1 MAAPSTAFTY
11 SPPALSPHFPAD
23 VTSTPPQSGPDELE
37 PARERRTSQK
47 RTSATTGYPS
57 PTPTAT
63 TNRYAPFAPPALSPG
78 PPRVV
83 PPAATT
89 RPFFAYDPSL
99 VIPPFNPN
107 KRRGANPPP
116 DSSSA
121 PAAAATTTDPR
132 RASAQAAALTAPPAP
147 THFSAQQQQHYQQQ
161 WAQLVQHQQQQQLAL
176 AHAQIADRARQAG
189 QGPVAPAPAPG
200 RAAYPQPHQQHAQQQ
215 QQQQRPVSVMPAM
228 PGRAPAQHPSA
239 AAAHDAALYHPGASY
254 YPSGAAPSGP
264 GGSVSSRVRQSVGYL
279 PVGAPSSHSGG
290 AAPPSSAPGTP
301 GSGGPYPH
309 LYTPHPMPRQKVYF
323 GPYVLLQTLG
333 EGEFGKVKLGVHG
346 ERWGEDVAIKLIKRG
361 NVDTAQ
367 RGEKVRREIE
377 VLKMVR
383 HPNIVRLYDVIET
396 EKYIG
401 IVLEYAS
408 GGELFD
414 HILAHRYLKERD
426 ASRLFAQ
433 LVSGVS
439 YLHAKGVVHRDLKL
453 ENLLLDRNRNVIITD
468 FGFANR
474 FNDARADLMATSC
487 GSPCYAAPELV
498 VSDGKYVGTAVDV
511 WSCGV
516 ILYAMLAGYLPYD
529 DDPLNPDGDNIN
541 LLYRYILSTPL
552 TFPDWI
558 TDEPRGLLLDM
569 LVADPLK
576 RCTITD
582 VTRHSWLRRY
592 APAFDK
598 SVDEL
603 EYQAQEME
611 RHKRQAL
618 EVQRQWLVAQQQQ
631 QQLAAQGLLAPSMTR
646 SQTATSGMAG
656 PLAAPLPVPLA
667 ASLGAGG
674 PVAQR
679 ASGATPG
686 MLDQVQR
693 RTDRT
698 TMVPSASTSAVSTA
712 GSSVASAPLLQGGF
726 EHYSV
731 AQPVPHV
738 AAPAEQQQQA
748 PHSPLTNPGIPLS
761 PGPAP
766 ASPPVGTNTN
776 SVTPTAP
783 ALVPLVVP
791 EPPISPRTRTTSTGI
806 VPVPH
811 PSNPNRRS
819 GAYTVSSSPPT
830 TQTEFASAEAGPFS
844 FAAVAG
850 TPTPGAASV
859 PMATSLSA
867 PAAPSRSSSG
877 GALGDSN
884 GGLETLNED
893 SLMRD
898 RTPTGSAASSR
909 RPSTSAEEDEAA
921 AAQRRRKAAYRAT
934 LQVEYDGS
942 AAATTMPAPR
952 RRGASRE
959 PGLATAVEGLGIDA
973 APSLPPLPPAVPLS
987 LVDKDQLE
995 VPGGAGN
1002 GRGAPSPTPSD
1013 GGISVSTTTETHQGE
1028 DVVMQSVEEEE
1039 QTVTLPAAVK
1049 DAPLPP
1055 LVLPFPAPTAPEAD
1069 TPAPPPRKRKSSGSP
1084 ATSIHPAEIPLP
1096 PPPATATPTS
1106 ESPDPTAPLRTHPKT
1121 STSSQTSQPARPP
1134 SASSN
1139 ASRHRHTAS
1148 ADRFSLR
1155 SLLGASN
1162 PPQPTSSSSTSRPPV
1177 LAPAVPPVPPLPAK
1191 DTPLDEVTN
1200 RRKSTRR
1207 QKAMSL
1213 QPFRHSVSS
1222 KLPKGA
1228 RANVDSAAAAAAS
1241 VGAGAGSS
1249 SGAAAG
1255 RERASTVH
1263 AQGETI
1269 QPGQAAAVPAVPPK
1283 QASRPPSSSR
1293 TTASGSLASH
1303 KRFSADLE
1311 ANWGHSASSSSPSGT
1326 AGSAPGG
1333 KAKAVMDWFRRKSS
1347 RNEGHAQVPAPI
1359 KVDFDRSPVP
1369 TPTSAATAGPAFAPR
1384 RSTSAAKP
1392 DAPALSPASSA
1403 AVAAQAPQD
1412 PAGNPSVVV
1421 TQPLPAPPQAEQP
1434 QQQQQHDSA
1443 PASQISDRRAS
1454 TLNSSVGSSIGGAS
1468 AQQQQQPVIF
1478 ASPPAF
1484 APTKLRFHQGAL
1496 DKNAVTYRAPTDV
1509 LADIKQVLWSMGV
1522 DMSMEGDYKIK
1533 CVRKSRKKALAS
1545 SVGPSAGG
1553 PSASNGFAPNAALPS
1568 STAQDRRGSLVST
1581 TSLTQSPSMG
1591 FRSLFGKKQVG
1602 GSTTPSSPNFSVP
1615 GTPSAQDQHS
1625 VDPLSSPMTTSV
1637 SQFSMLSLSSPQ
1649 PLPVYGG
1656 DKSADAGDEVRFV
1669 VELTRVKNLDRLY
1682 CVDMK
1687 RMKGMAWSYKHVYD
1701 QLLASLELGPSI

>member
-1 MAAPSTAFTY
+1 M
-11 SPPALSPHFPAD
+11 
-23 VTSTPPQSGPDELE
+23 
-37 PARERRTSQK
+37 
-47 RTSATTGYPS
+47 
-57 PTPTAT
+57 
-63 TNRYAPFAPPALSPG
+63 
-78 PPRVV
+78 
-83 PPAATT
+83 
-89 RPFFAYDPSL
+89 
-99 VIPPFNPN
+99 
-107 KRRGANPPP
+107 
-116 DSSSA
+116 
-121 PAAAATTTDPR
+121 
-132 RASAQAAALTAPPAP
+132 
-147 THFSAQQQQHYQQQ
+147 
-161 WAQLVQHQQQQQLAL
+161 
-176 AHAQIADRARQAG
+176 
-189 QGPVAPAPAPG
+189 
-200 RAAYPQPHQQHAQQQ
+200 
-215 QQQQRPVSVMPAM
+215 
-228 PGRAPAQHPSA
+228 
-239 AAAHDAALYHPGASY
+239 
-254 YPSGAAPSGP
+254 
-264 GGSVSSRVRQSVGYL
+264 
-279 PVGAPSSHSGG
+279 
-290 AAPPSSAPGTP
+290 
-301 GSGGPYPH
+301 
-309 LYTPHPMPRQKVYF
+309 
-323 GPYVLLQTLG
+323 
-333 EGEFGKVKLGVHG
+333 
-346 ERWGEDVAIKLIKRG
+346 
-361 NVDTAQ
+361 
-367 RGEKVRREIE
+367 
-377 VLKMVR
+377 
-383 HPNIVRLYDVIET
+383 
-396 EKYIG
+396 
-401 IVLEYAS
+401 
-408 GGELFD
+408 
-414 HILAHRYLKERD
+414 
-426 ASRLFAQ
+426 
-433 LVSGVS
+433 SGVS

-646 SQTATSGMAG
+646 SQTATSGMGG
-656 PLAAPLPVPLA
+656 PLGAPLPVPLA
-667 ASLGAGG
+667 ASLGARG
-674 PVAQR
+674 PAAERSPTGPREGHTPRPQVVDRTQQR
-679 ASGATPG
+679 A
-686 MLDQVQR
+686 
-693 RTDRT
+693 DRT
-698 TMVPSASTSAVSTA
+698 VMVPSASTSAVS
-712 GSSVASAPLLQGGF
+712 APLLQEGF
-726 EHYSV
+726 EYYSI
-731 AQPVPHV
+731 AQPSPPV
-738 AAPAEQQQQA
+738 AAPSEQQQQQQQA
-748 PHSPLTNPGIPLS
+748 PRSPLANPGIPLS

-766 ASPPVGTNTN
+766 ASPPADTSAT
-776 SVTPTAP
+776 SAP

-844 FAAVAG
+844 FAAIAG
-850 TPTPGAASV
+850 TATPSVASV

-877 GALGDSN
+877 GTAGDGN

-893 SLMRD
+893 ALMRD

-909 RPSTSAEEDEAA
+909 RPSTSVEEDEAA

-942 AAATTMPAPR
+942 ATTAAPR

-959 PGLATAVEGLGIDA
+959 PALATAVEGLGIDA

-995 VPGGAGN
+995 VPGGAGA

-1013 GGISVSTTTETHQGE
+1013 SAVSVSTTTETHQGE

-1049 DAPLPP
+1049 DTPLPP
-1055 LVLPFPAPTAPEAD
+1055 LVLPFPAPTATDAD
-1069 TPAPPPRKRKSSGSP
+1069 TPASPPRKRKSSGSP
-1084 ATSIHPAEIPLP
+1084 ATSIHPAEVPLP
-1096 PPPATATPTS
+1096 PTPATATPTS
-1106 ESPDPTAPLRTHPKT
+1106 ETPDPAVPLRTQPKT
-1121 STSSQTSQPARPP
+1121 STSSQTSQPPRPP

-1162 PPQPTSSSSTSRPPV
+1162 PPQPTSSSTSRPPV

-1191 DTPLDEVTN
+1191 DAPLDEVTN

-1228 RANVDSAAAAAAS
+1228 RANVESAAAAS
-1241 VGAGAGSS
+1241 VGAGSGSG

-1269 QPGQAAAVPAVPPK
+1269 QPGQGAAVPSVPPK

-1293 TTASGSLASH
+1293 ADSGSLASH

-1311 ANWGHSASSSSPSGT
+1311 ANWGTSSSPSSQSPSAAA
-1326 AGSAPGG
+1326 AGPTPSG
-1333 KAKAVMDWFRRKSS
+1333 KAKAVMDWFRRRSA
-1347 RNEGHAQVPAPI
+1347 RHDGHAQPAPAPI

-1369 TPTSAATAGPAFAPR
+1369 MPASASASATTGPAFAPR
-1384 RSTSAAKP
+1384 RSTSAARP
-1392 DAPALSPASSA
+1392 DAPASSPATAA
-1403 AVAAQAPQD
+1403 AVAAPAAQD
-1412 PAGNPSVVV
+1412 TASNPSVVV
-1421 TQPLPAPPQAEQP
+1421 TQPLPALPQAEQP
-1434 QQQQQHDSA
+1434 QPQQQRDSA

-1468 AQQQQQPVIF
+1468 QQQQPVIF

-1496 DKNAVTYRAPTDV
+1496 DKNAVTYRAPADV

-1522 DMSMEGDYKIK
+1522 DMSMEGDY
-1533 CVRKSRKKALAS
+1533 
-1545 SVGPSAGG
+1545 
-1553 PSASNGFAPNAALPS
+1553 SASRPSSLPS
-1568 STAQDRRGSLVST
+1568 TVR
-1581 TSLTQSPSMG
+1581 TSLTLDPCCPQRSSACARAARRRSRRRWARAQAAPPPRTASRRPPPSRRAPPRTAAAASCRQR
-1591 FRSLFGKKQVG
+1591 RSRSRRRWASARCSARSS
-1602 GSTTPSSPNFSVP
+1602 STPAARRRRPRPT
-1615 GTPSAQDQHS
+1615 SAS
-1625 VDPLSSPMTTSV
+1625 RARPRRRTT
-1637 SQFSMLSLSSPQ
+1637 
-1649 PLPVYGG
+1649 
-1656 DKSADAGDEVRFV
+1656 
-1669 VELTRVKNLDRLY
+1669 TRSTRS
-1682 CVDMK
+1682 
-1687 RMKGMAWSYKHVYD
+1687 RRR
-1701 QLLASLELGPSI
+1701 